1 MIKWMIK
8 AHPTQNRMARQA
20 CVEPRLTLFRRGQR
34 SPAQKCPCDWVL
46 RPRPIDDRPLG
57 RRFLELRTRIGCDA
71 RAFTSGG
78 TFYSVAARTA
88 FGVRGRV
95 AETVVP
101 WPGREWTCQLPPAI
115 SSC

>member
-46 RPRPIDDRPLG
+46 RQG
-57 RRFLELRTRIGCDA
+57 RSTIA
-71 RAFTSGG
+71 RLAG
-78 TFYSVAARTA
+78 A
-88 FGVRGRV
+88 
-95 AETVVP
+95 P
-101 WPGREWTCQLPPAI
+101 W
-115 SSC
+115 S